1 MQPQPMQPGGPPAA
15 GLARLVGQVSG
26 ATGAPPEVVAA
37 FLQYVAQQAGP
48 DAPRVL
54 RQILR
59 MPPPAL
65 TQMMV
70 EFANSPA
77 GAGVA
82 HHVQQQPSDM
92 APPDAGPP
100 MGQLPPQGPTGPQPQ
115 MMQGPPPQGG
125 PAALPQQPRPKPE
138 PKPKKPKR
146 RADAAPPWEPDE
158 LPEARYKDGPDYKTV
173 LAHAE
178 EGRRYYADLTEAL
191 QVWRDIWHMVDD
203 DKTKLDRTQSDD
215 GAGED
220 IWHTRAQPTTMGKR
234 IIGMTAPSL
243 SRLGIQADPWDD
255 TDEHR
260 ASAQACENFARFALE
275 TVFREWNRRA
285 TSGDMRGPFDRV
297 LSGLATI
304 EGGYGFRVM
313 PNPKRKSFPWDVEP
327 VPLLELMARPLA
339 TTRQVEC
346 TLSEAYA
353 YEELKA
359 LLPPPGEGASDP
371 PYDGDSRVRLI
382 TWTDETHWCMV
393 CEFAQPEI
401 ARKVKESG
409 RGKAGEY
416 WIVKPK
422 EHKLGR
428 RIYLIPNPW
437 DSDPLGPSSRDTQ
450 GRARYLS
457 QGIYAPLVGTISF
470 INKMVSAIGSDVFK
484 NTNPPMQFNLDPTM
498 RQQAAG
504 FFPDIT
510 QDMYDQASMAG
521 GKVILGPNEKVAP
534 IIQDIASTA
543 AGQAFLQSLLGDLGD
558 VSPPVLGGRGAA
570 ESGFDRFQASQA
582 AGVLHVDPII
592 EYHTTSIQYLLEVIL
607 TDLVRLGADG
617 ANLDGK
623 IFTKLPYRAYRG
635 GRGTTKRAGYMST
648 LTAKDV
654 RRNGPYLQIKFKR
667 DNLTEQMQLTQLML
681 LQVKEHLRA
690 RVSAMDELGIDDTE
704 RERMLMFTE
713 SALEAPDVIKAAIK
727 AALTQAAA
735 AEPENEDGSI
745 NEAAL
750 MLDALNQMEE
760 RQAQQAQEKGLAGMP
775 SPQGAPPS
783 PMPGSPAP
791 GLPPTMGGGGM

>member
-1 MQPQPMQPGGPPAA
+1 
-15 GLARLVGQVSG
+15 
-26 ATGAPPEVVAA
+26 
-37 FLQYVAQQAGP
+37 
-48 DAPRVL
+48 
-54 RQILR
+54 
-59 MPPPAL
+59 
-65 TQMMV
+65 
-70 EFANSPA
+70 
-77 GAGVA
+77 
-82 HHVQQQPSDM
+82 
-92 APPDAGPP
+92 
-100 MGQLPPQGPTGPQPQ
+100 

-125 PAALPQQPRPKPE
+125 PSALPQQPKPR
-138 PKPKKPKR
+138 KVAAGPKKPKR

-158 LPEARYKDGPDYKTV
+158 LPDPRYADGPDYKTV
-173 LAHAE
+173 IAHAE
-178 EGRRYYADLTEAL
+178 EGRRYYNDLTEAL
-191 QVWRDIWHMVDD
+191 QTWRDIWHMVDD
-203 DKTKLDRTQSDD
+203 DKTKLNREQTDD
-215 GAGED
+215 SAGDD

-255 TDEHR
+255 TDECR
-260 ASAQACENFARFALE
+260 ASAQACENFARYALE
-275 TVFREWNRRA
+275 TVAREWNRRA

-297 LSGLATI
+297 LSGLAAI

-327 VPLLELMARPLA
+327 VPLLELMPRPLS

-359 LLPPPGEGASDP
+359 LLPPPGEDAADP

-393 CEFAQPEI
+393 AEFAQPEL
-401 ARKVKESG
+401 AQKVKESG

-416 WIVKPK
+416 WIKKPK
-422 EHKLGR
+422 AHQLGR

-437 DSDPLGPSSRDTQ
+437 DSDPLGPSSRDTK

-484 NTNPPMQFNLDPTM
+484 QTLRPKKWKLDPTM
-498 RQQAAG
+498 RQASG
-504 FFPDIT
+504 GLLPSIT
-510 QDMYDQASMAG
+510 QEMYDQAHIAG
-521 GKVILGPNEKVAP
+521 GNVVLGPNEDVED
-534 IIQDIASTA
+534 IVNDIAATQ

-607 TDLVRLGADG
+607 VDLVRLGDG
-617 ANLDGK
+617 EGK
-623 IFTKLPYRAYRG
+623 IFAKLPYRAYRG

-760 RQAQQAQEKGLAGMP
+760 RQAQQQAEKGLPGMP
-775 SPQGAPPS
+775 SPAGAAPS
-783 PMPGSPAP
+783 PMPGSPSP